1 MTIENFDS
9 DKYKDQL
16 REQGMR
22 EDVLDD
28 MVEKKKASLT
38 KDESDFS
45 YIMKLETISKSED
58 EHIVVAGFASSG
70 SLDHDSEAINQDSL
84 HAAWNEYMKN
94 PVLRYMHGKDNR
106 NPDTIGKVIKNYTDS
121 NGKTYKTEFIN
132 GKPFIVAE
140 ISNAPDTESIRT
152 KIQEGNLRGFSV
164 GGRAKRIS
172 EFCHKVGKN
181 INRIHVNRLS
191 EISVVDLP
199 ANKETFF
206 EVIKNECIGNN
217 CNYSINESL
226 EEITKDND
234 ERPPK
239 TWWNNCMSTAQK
251 ADGIKDPEAFCS
263 WMYHNGKGSG
273 FAIQREAIGKNEV
286 INNYE
291 GTNVPENEN
300 IEIKSEDTNMG
311 EDNIEMEM
319 AELEE
324 FVKSTVSKMIED
336 QDTVEKVEGYDA
348 AIKAA
353 QDLRARITE
362 LEAKVESMTAQL
374 KAQPQEAMKAEKA
387 PEPVEETDEEKK
399 VREAKEAKEDRVGKL
414 ESEIA
419 ELKAS
424 PMYKAEQT
432 ETVEK
437 DETIEQ
443 GSILKSVISAHYGG
457 N

>member
-1 MTIENFDS
+1 
-9 DKYKDQL
+9 
-16 REQGMR
+16 
-22 EDVLDD
+22 
-28 MVEKKKASLT
+28 
-38 KDESDFS
+38 
-45 YIMKLETISKSED
+45 MKLETISKSED

-181 INRIHVNRLS
+181 INRIFVKRLS
-191 EISVVDLP
+191 EISVVDFP

-239 TWWNNCMSTAQK
+239 TWWDNCMSTAQK
-251 ADGIKDPEAFCS
+251 ADGIKMLNRCRLGGLFCDID
-263 WMYHNGKGSG
+263 
-273 FAIQREAIGKNEV
+273 FLD
-286 INNYE
+286 
-291 GTNVPENEN
+291 
-300 IEIKSEDTNMG
+300 KS
-311 EDNIEMEM
+311 
-319 AELEE
+319 
-324 FVKSTVSKMIED
+324 
-336 QDTVEKVEGYDA
+336 
-348 AIKAA
+348 
-353 QDLRARITE
+353 
-362 LEAKVESMTAQL
+362 L
-374 KAQPQEAMKAEKA
+374 KAQFKLADNFNARFIAIYGETEKA
-387 PEPVEETDEEKK
+387 NEEINIKDKDTGKEITINKHQLYNHIVTELMNPSKECESCEEDGSDEC
-399 VREAKEAKEDRVGKL
+399 G
-414 ESEIA
+414 
-419 ELKAS
+419 
-424 PMYKAEQT
+424 
-432 ETVEK
+432 
-437 DETIEQ
+437 
-443 GSILKSVISAHYGG
+443 
-457 N
+457 